1 MAKDKKKSLYVN
13 GRASNRQVKL
23 LVDSGAV
30 VSVVKKSCADE
41 LGLPL
46 VDKRD
51 EKLIGT
57 SGINLVVNGRTS
69 KIPVNLSG
77 HVLPISFLVV
87 ENIVTPFIL
96 GTDFLMEHGVKLD
109 FENVIMN
116 VRGRCIPLKYTSPYA
131 KRALVVTTADSQ
143 IKGQS
148 MIQCVI
154 QTVGTQ
160 QQSSNITK
168 DGVYLYNPNCFFWG
182 ESYDTD
188 IQGALVSVLQQNL
201 TVPVEITDPQIE
213 LFLPKGTVVGTISTI
228 DPLLASIK
236 RQLSTEEKTNKVIKE
251 LKIDS
256 NNYINEPT
264 KRALK
269 DLVEEFLDVFSENK
283 YDLGNTDMME
293 AEINLS
299 NGDSPIIEPYR
310 RPPVHLLPM
319 VTKEIEDLL
328 EAGVIRESLSPFNTA
343 TVIIKKPDGSVRLCI
358 DY

>member
-1 MAKDKKKSLYVN
+1 MTKDKKKSLYVN
-13 GRASNRQVKL
+13 GRASNRKVKL

-51 EKLIGT
+51 EKLIGA
-57 SGINLVVNGRTS
+57 SGINLVVHGRTS

-77 HVLPISFLVV
+77 LVLPISFLVI

-109 FENVIMN
+109 FENLKMN

-160 QQSSNITK
+160 QQSSNITR

-182 ESYDTD
+182 ESSDTD
-188 IQGALVSVLQQNL
+188 IQGALVSV
-201 TVPVEITDPQIE
+201 
-213 LFLPKGTVVGTISTI
+213 S
-228 DPLLASIK
+228 S
-236 RQLSTEEKTNKVIKE
+236 
-251 LKIDS
+251 KI
-256 NNYINEPT
+256 
-264 KRALK
+264 
-269 DLVEEFLDVFSENK
+269 
-283 YDLGNTDMME
+283 
-293 AEINLS
+293 
-299 NGDSPIIEPYR
+299 
-310 RPPVHLLPM
+310 
-319 VTKEIEDLL
+319 
-328 EAGVIRESLSPFNTA
+328 
-343 TVIIKKPDGSVRLCI
+343 
-358 DY
+358 

>member
-1 MAKDKKKSLYVN
+1 
-13 GRASNRQVKL
+13 
-23 LVDSGAV
+23 
-30 VSVVKKSCADE
+30 
-41 LGLPL
+41 
-46 VDKRD
+46 
-51 EKLIGT
+51 
-57 SGINLVVNGRTS
+57 
-69 KIPVNLSG
+69 
-77 HVLPISFLVV
+77 
-87 ENIVTPFIL
+87 
-96 GTDFLMEHGVKLD
+96 
-109 FENVIMN
+109 MN

-143 IKGQS
+143 IKSQS

-182 ESYDTD
+182 ESSDTD

-213 LFLPKGTVVGTISTI
+213 LFLPKRTVVGTISII

-256 NNYINEPT
+256 NNYIEEPT

-283 YDLGNTDMME
+283 YDLANTDMME
-293 AEINLS
+293 A
-299 NGDSPIIEPYR
+299 
-310 RPPVHLLPM
+310 
-319 VTKEIEDLL
+319 
-328 EAGVIRESLSPFNTA
+328 
-343 TVIIKKPDGSVRLCI
+343 
-358 DY
+358 